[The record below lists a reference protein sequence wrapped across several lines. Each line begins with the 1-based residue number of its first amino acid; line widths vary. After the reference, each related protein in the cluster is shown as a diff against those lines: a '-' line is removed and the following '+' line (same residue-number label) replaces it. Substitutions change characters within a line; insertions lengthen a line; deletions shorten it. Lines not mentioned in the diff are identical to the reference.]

1 VRPVSLQR
9 AREMRLYKRLRVKF
23 LEGHP
28 WCEFPGG
35 CNRPTA
41 VVHHRRGR
49 FGARLND
56 VSWWAAS
63 CIPHNDFAETNTAE
77 ALRIGWLVRIE
88 GDTPNERLHNPR
100 LP

>member
-1 VRPVSLQR
+1 MRPVSLQR
-9 AREMRLYKRLRVKF
+9 ARELRLYKRLRVKF
-23 LEGHP
+23 LDGHP

-49 FGARLND
+49 DGARLND

-63 CIPHNDFAETNTAE
+63 CIEHNDYAETHTGE
-77 ALRIGWLVRIE
+77 ALAMGWLVRINSKPADE
-88 GDTPNERLHNPR
+88 
-100 LP
+100 